1 MNDQTPFEV
10 WYGYKPSLNFLKV
23 FGCLCFTLV
32 PQVKRDKLDKKAL
45 PGIFV
50 GYSLVSKAYKIF
62 QPQTGKIV
70 ISRDVQFLEDE
81 EWDWN
86 DAIKEDSTSPKGNY
100 LVSDTDDQSMED
112 WDINMTDDTP
122 VRGTRSLLDV
132 YQRCNIAVCEP
143 ADFEEAKLDQNWL
156 AAMKEKLL
164 MIKRNNTW
172 ELVERP
178 QNRNVI
184 GVKWVYRT
192 KLNADGSINKL
203 KARLVVKG
211 YAQIFG
217 VDYSD
222 TFAPVARL
230 DTIRLLL
237 AIAAQLN
244 WKVYQMDVKSA
255 FLNGVLQEEI
265 YTEQPEGFA
274 NEGEEDKVCL
284 LKKALYGLKQ
294 APRAWYSRID
304 EHLQHLGFTKSL
316 SESTLYIKQNGDN
329 ILIISLYV
337 DDLLVTGNNNNNV
350 ETFKQEMMSVF
361 EMTDLGL
368 MSFFLGME
376 VKQAEHEVF
385 ICQKKYAKEIL
396 KKFKLEDCKAVST
409 PMNQKEKLCKED
421 GAEKVDQAQFR
432 KIVGCL
438 MYLTATRPD
447 ILNAVSILSR
457 FMHCASELHFK
468 AAKRVIR
475 YVKGTCNFGIRYT
488 RSREFKLVG
497 YSDSDWGGSID
508 DLKSTSGYCFSLGSG
523 VFSWNSK
530 KQETVA
536 QSTAEAEFV
545 AATAAVNQA
554 LWLRKILSDLNL
566 EQKESTEILVDNQ
579 AAISISNNPVFHG
592 KTKHFNIKLFFLREV
607 QKDGSI
613 ILIYCK
619 TEEQAA
625 DIFTKPLPVNK
636 FEFLRTKLGVCSS

>member
-1 MNDQTPFEV
+1 MFLQNRLPTRALKDQTPFEA

-86 DAIKEDSTSPKGNY
+86 DAIKEDSASPKGNY

-156 AAMKEKLL
+156 AAMKEELL
-164 MIKRNNTW
+164 MIMRNNTW
-172 ELVERP
+172 ELVDKP

-255 FLNGVLQEEI
+255 FLNGVL
-265 YTEQPEGFA
+265 
-274 NEGEEDKVCL
+274 
-284 LKKALYGLKQ
+284 
-294 APRAWYSRID
+294 
-304 EHLQHLGFTKSL
+304 
-316 SESTLYIKQNGDN
+316 
-329 ILIISLYV
+329 
-337 DDLLVTGNNNNNV
+337 
-350 ETFKQEMMSVF
+350 
-361 EMTDLGL
+361 
-368 MSFFLGME
+368 
-376 VKQAEHEVF
+376 
-385 ICQKKYAKEIL
+385 
-396 KKFKLEDCKAVST
+396 
-409 PMNQKEKLCKED
+409 
-421 GAEKVDQAQFR
+421 
-432 KIVGCL
+432 
-438 MYLTATRPD
+438 
-447 ILNAVSILSR
+447 
-457 FMHCASELHFK
+457 
-468 AAKRVIR
+468 
-475 YVKGTCNFGIRYT
+475 
-488 RSREFKLVG
+488 
-497 YSDSDWGGSID
+497 
-508 DLKSTSGYCFSLGSG
+508 
-523 VFSWNSK
+523 
-530 KQETVA
+530 
-536 QSTAEAEFV
+536 
-545 AATAAVNQA
+545 
-554 LWLRKILSDLNL
+554 
-566 EQKESTEILVDNQ
+566 
-579 AAISISNNPVFHG
+579 
-592 KTKHFNIKLFFLREV
+592 
-607 QKDGSI
+607 
-613 ILIYCK
+613 
-619 TEEQAA
+619 
-625 DIFTKPLPVNK
+625 
-636 FEFLRTKLGVCSS
+636 